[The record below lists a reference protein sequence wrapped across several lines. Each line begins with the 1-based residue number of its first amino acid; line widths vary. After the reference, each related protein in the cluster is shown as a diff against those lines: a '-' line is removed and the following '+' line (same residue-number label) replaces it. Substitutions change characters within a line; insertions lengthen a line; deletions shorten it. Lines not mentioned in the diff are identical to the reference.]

1 MRVLGDVLTKQGR
14 ALPDRIALVDP
25 HGNRQHTYAELARR
39 SVQIAN
45 GLAELGVG
53 HGDRVAMLLGNCTVC
68 AELPLAVGLI
78 GAVTVNV
85 NEKLKPDEVAYILA
99 DSGATAVVT
108 STDLLGT
115 LETIRTDLPELR
127 HVLTVDGAAPGTLDF
142 EAMVDGASPTPPQMV
157 VPESSTA
164 MLIYTSGTTGRP
176 KGVQLTH
183 ANLVHSATNFL
194 VEGFHDADG
203 VYLACVPYY
212 HAACIPHMAA
222 LMRGMTVVAVPFD
235 VESVLDLVERYRI
248 TDAFLVPTMIALL
261 LQRTDLLDAHDLSS
275 LQTIFYAA
283 APIPVPVLSVAL
295 ERFGPIF
302 VQMYG
307 LSESATI
314 STVLRKED
322 HRLDGDHRRLSSCG
336 REITHVEVRI
346 GTVEQECPPGERGEL
361 LLRGANVMSGYWGLP
376 EASELAV
383 KAGWLH
389 TGDIAIRD
397 EDGYLYIVDRK
408 HDMIITGG
416 ANVYP
421 REVEDVL
428 YAHPAVAEAAVVGV
442 PDDTWGET
450 VLAVV
455 ALRPDAVAT
464 ESDLVDF
471 CAERLARYKKPRA
484 VVFVDALA
492 KTPVGKIDKAALR
505 AAFAGPAPA
514 LDPPDDATGG
524 GSLGDVVLSERPT
537 R

>member
-1 MRVLGDVLTKQGR
+1 MRVLGDVLAKQGR
-14 ALPDRIALVDP
+14 ALPDRVALVDP
-25 HGNRQHTYAELARR
+25 RQDRQHTFAELAQR
-39 SVQIAN
+39 SARIAN
-45 GLAELGVG
+45 GLAALGVG
-53 HGDRVAMLLGNCTVC
+53 RGDRVAMLLGNCGVC
-68 AELPLAVGLI
+68 AELPLAVGLL
-78 GAVTVNV
+78 GAITVNV
-85 NEKLKPDEVAYILA
+85 NEKLKADEVGYILA
-99 DSGATAVVT
+99 DSGAAFVVT
-108 STDLLGT
+108 STDLVGT
-115 LETIRTDLPELR
+115 VDAVRERLPELCR
-127 HVLTVDGAAPGTLDF
+127 VLTVDGAVPGTVDF
-142 EAMVDGASPTPPQMV
+142 EAMVDTASPAPPQV
-157 VPESSTA
+157 HVPESATA

-235 VESVLDLVERYRI
+235 LEGFVDLVERHRV

-295 ERFGPIF
+295 QRFGPIF

-336 REITHVEVRI
+336 REITHVEVRV
-346 GTVEQECPPGERGEL
+346 GTVEEECPAGERGEV

-376 EASELAV
+376 EASEQAV
-383 KAGWLH
+383 RDGWLH
-389 TGDIAIRD
+389 TGDIGIRD

-428 YAHPAVAEAAVVGV
+428 YSHPAVAEVAVVGV

-455 ALRPDAVAT
+455 TRRPDSSVT
-464 ESDLVDF
+464 EADLIGF
-471 CAERLARYKKPRA
+471 CAERLASYKKPRA
-484 VVFVDALA
+484 VVFVDAIA
-492 KTPVGKIDKAALR
+492 KTPVGKIDKTAIR
-505 AAFAGPAPA
+505 SAFAVVGSAPV
-514 LDPPDDATGG
+514 P
-524 GSLGDVVLSERPT
+524 S
-537 R
+537 

>member
-1 MRVLGDVLTKQGR
+1 MRVLGDVLAKQGR
-14 ALPDRIALVDP
+14 ALPDRTALIDP
-25 HGNRQHTYAELARR
+25 HRDRRYSFAEVAQRSAR
-39 SVQIAN
+39 IAN
-45 GLAELGVG
+45 GLAALGVG
-53 HGDRVAMLLGNCTVC
+53 RGDRVAMMLGNSTVC
-68 AELPLAVGLI
+68 AELPFAVGLL

-85 NEKLKPDEVAYILA
+85 NERLKHEEVGFILA
-99 DSGATAVVT
+99 DSGAAVVVT
-108 STDLLGT
+108 STGLLGT
-115 LETIRTDLPELR
+115 VEAVREELPQLR
-127 HVLTVDGAAPGTLDF
+127 HVITVDGAVPGTVDF
-142 EAMVDGASPTPPQMV
+142 DAMVADASPTPPQV
-157 VPESSTA
+157 DVAESSTA

-194 VEGFHDADG
+194 VEGFHNADG

-235 VESVLDLVERYRI
+235 LETVVELIERYRI

-261 LQRTDLLDAHDLSS
+261 LQRTDLLDAHDVSS

-295 ERFGPIF
+295 ARFGPIF

-322 HRLDGDHRRLSSCG
+322 HRLDGDQRRLSSCG
-336 REITHVEVRI
+336 REITHVEVRV
-346 GTVEQECPPGERGEL
+346 GSVDEGECPPGERGEV
-361 LLRGANVMSGYWGLP
+361 LLRGANVMAGYWGLP
-376 EASELAV
+376 EATEQALNG
-383 KAGWLH
+383 GWLH
-389 TGDIAIRD
+389 TGDIGIRD
-397 EDGYLYIVDRK
+397 ADGYLYIVDRK

-428 YAHPAVAEAAVVGV
+428 YTHPAVAEAAVVGV
-442 PDDTWGET
+442 PDETWGET
-450 VLAVV
+450 VLAVI
-455 ALRPDAVAT
+455 ALRPVDMLT
-464 ESDLVDF
+464 EAELIGF
-471 CAERLARYKKPRA
+471 CAERLADYKKPRQ
-484 VVFVDALA
+484 VVFVDAIP

-505 AAFAGPAPA
+505 TGLAAMAV
-514 LDPPDDATGG
+514 D
-524 GSLGDVVLSERPT
+524 GS
-537 R
+537 

>member
-1 MRVLGDVLTKQGR
+1 MRVLGEVLVKQGR
-14 ALPDRIALVDP
+14 ALPDRIALIDP
-25 HGNRQHTYAELARR
+25 RRDRQYSFAEVAQRSAR
-39 SVQIAN
+39 IAN
-45 GLAELGVG
+45 GLAELGVTR
-53 HGDRVAMLLGNCTVC
+53 GDRVAMLLGNCAVC
-68 AELPLAVGLI
+68 AELPFAVGLL

-85 NEKLKPDEVAYILA
+85 NERLKHDEVEFILA
-99 DSGATAVVT
+99 DSGAAVVVT
-108 STDLLGT
+108 STDLLDT
-115 LETIRTDLPELR
+115 VHAVRERLPQLR
-127 HVLTVDGAAPGTLDF
+127 HVVTVDGAAPGTVDF
-142 EAMVDGASPTPPQMV
+142 EAMVADASPTPPQV
-157 VPESSTA
+157 EVAESSTA

-176 KGVQLTH
+176 KGVRLTH
-183 ANLVHSATNFL
+183 ANLIHSATNFL
-194 VEGFHDADG
+194 VEGFHNAGG

-222 LMRGMTVVAVPFD
+222 LMRGMTVIAVPFD
-235 VESVLDLVERYRI
+235 LETVVDLTERYRV
-248 TDAFLVPTMIALL
+248 TDAFFVPTMIALL

-346 GTVEQECPPGERGEL
+346 GSVDEECPPGERGEV
-361 LLRGANVMSGYWGLP
+361 LLRGANVMAGYWGLP
-376 EASELAV
+376 EASEQAL
-383 KAGWLH
+383 KGGWLH
-389 TGDIAIRD
+389 TGDIGIRD

-428 YAHPAVAEAAVVGV
+428 YSHPAVAEAAVIGV
-442 PDDTWGET
+442 PDQTWGET
-450 VLAVV
+450 VLAVI
-455 ALRPDAVAT
+455 APCPDRTVT
-464 ESDLVDF
+464 EAELVDF
-471 CAERLARYKKPRA
+471 CAERLADYKKPRQ
-484 VVFVDALA
+484 VVFVDTIV
-492 KTPVGKIDKAALR
+492 KTPVGKIDKATLR
-505 AAFAGPAPA
+505 AGFARMG
-514 LDPPDDATGG
+514 
-524 GSLGDVVLSERPT
+524 V
-537 R
+537 

>member
-39 SVQIAN
+39 SVRIAN

-322 HRLDGDHRRLSSCG
+322 HRLDGDHRRL
-336 REITHVEVRI
+336 
-346 GTVEQECPPGERGEL
+346 
-361 LLRGANVMSGYWGLP
+361 
-376 EASELAV
+376 
-383 KAGWLH
+383 
-389 TGDIAIRD
+389 
-397 EDGYLYIVDRK
+397 
-408 HDMIITGG
+408 
-416 ANVYP
+416 
-421 REVEDVL
+421 
-428 YAHPAVAEAAVVGV
+428 
-442 PDDTWGET
+442 
-450 VLAVV
+450 
-455 ALRPDAVAT
+455 
-464 ESDLVDF
+464 
-471 CAERLARYKKPRA
+471 
-484 VVFVDALA
+484 
-492 KTPVGKIDKAALR
+492 
-505 AAFAGPAPA
+505 
-514 LDPPDDATGG
+514 
-524 GSLGDVVLSERPT
+524 
-537 R
+537 